1 MQAGCLRS
9 QGFFRS
15 DRNLSKNSRVIHS
28 EGHNGGEKG
37 LKAHETDTDERLA
50 IEAAQK
56 DPARFAELYE
66 RNFERV
72 YAYIA
77 RRVGNRHEAED
88 LTSEVFHQALAG
100 LPRFEWRGVPFAAW
114 LFRIAANSIIDRS
127 KRAAK
132 EQESLPSAEATSE
145 PVNIEEIEQ
154 RAQLFQLVDR
164 LPPNQRRV
172 IYLRF
177 GDDKSLREIAQEL
190 GRTEGAIKQLQ
201 FRALQNLR
209 IWEGERSGLS
219 GAQTGN
225 TNG

>member
-1 MQAGCLRS
+1 
-9 QGFFRS
+9 
-15 DRNLSKNSRVIHS
+15 
-28 EGHNGGEKG
+28 
-37 LKAHETDTDERLA
+37 LKARETDTDERLT

-66 RNFERV
+66 GNFERV
-72 YAYIA
+72 YSYIA
-77 RRVGNRHEAED
+77 RRVHNRHEAED

-114 LFRIAANSIIDRS
+114 LFKIAANSIIDRS
-127 KRAAK
+127 KRSAK
-132 EQESLPSAEATSE
+132 EQEILPSTEATSE
-145 PVNIEEIEQ
+145 PVNIEKIEQ
-154 RAQLFQLVDR
+154 RAHLFQLVDR

-177 GDDKSLREIAQEL
+177 ADDKSLREIAQEL

-209 IWEGERSGLS
+209 IWEGERFGIS
-219 GAQTGN
+219 GAPTGN